1 MLAKKIGDEFI
12 RDHSRDEKTSLLTLK
27 MRVSRRSATRHHSP
41 AQKSRQLAGAQVAQ
55 LHTRNYAAR
64 FGLKVEANAE
74 RFFALGVRLAGQR
87 IPHAIATQPT

>member
-1 MLAKKIGDEFI
+1 
-12 RDHSRDEKTSLLTLK
+12 
-27 MRVSRRSATRHHSP
+27 MRLSGCRVTRHHSP
-41 AQKSRQLAGAQVAQ
+41 QPNPRLARAQVAQ

-87 IPHAIATQPT
+87 IPHAIATQSA

>member
-1 MLAKKIGDEFI
+1 MQA
-12 RDHSRDEKTSLLTLK
+12 TLK
-27 MRVSRRSATRHHSP
+27 LRVSRCRVARYCSP
-41 AQKSRQLAGAQVAQ
+41 AQKSRQLARAQVAQ

-87 IPHAIATQPT
+87 IPHAIATQSA